1 MTAIGLQPPNLHK
14 HAIQLIAEATA
25 LLTLDSGRRQKLSDQ
40 LFEAFIKSVQTY
52 ATKAREQSTSNQ
64 TLDKLNQI
72 HHLAKSSIAE
82 DITLIKNAVNNAVQ
96 PPTLVATWGE
106 RVKSGGPPSQVP
118 TPLAS
123 TTSCKERE
131 IVAKLN
137 NP

>member
-1 MTAIGLQPPNLHK
+1 MTAIGLQPPNLHE
-14 HAIQLIAEATA
+14 HASQLIAEATA
-25 LLTLDSGRRQKLSDQ
+25 SLTLDSERRQKLPYQ
-40 LFEAFIKSVQTY
+40 LFESLIKSAQTY

-82 DITLIKNAVNNAVQ
+82 DITLIKNAVNNAIQ
-96 PPTLVATWGE
+96 PPVLVATRAE
-106 RVKSGGPPSQVP
+106 RVKSGGLPSQVP

-123 TTSCKERE
+123 TTSCRERE